1 MVTVQCPPLPAA
13 RMQRVR
19 DRSAAQQLAQD
30 RSGSLM
36 VTRGLVDAQLHAV
49 SLAPRCENSTVSKR
63 RGWQT
68 PTMEESRSAEFVLE
82 PTPRTKVR
90 RKAERGRY
98 DWGTV
103 AATLDAGTVAHVGF
117 VGAEGVC
124 VLPMVYG
131 RVGDHLYLHGASGN
145 AMLRRL
151 ADGGDVCVTVT
162 IVDALVLSRSAFH
175 HSMNYRSVTVVGQ
188 AVLVD
193 DHGREA
199 PRAARRRRPQPAGP
213 VRRLSRTER
222 FRAAHDSGDPA
233 PDHRGVGEGPHR
245 AADRGARRSRDCR
258 TGVARCRWC

>member
-1 MVTVQCPPLPAA
+1 MEEAA
-13 RMQRVR
+13 REP
-19 DRSAAQQLAQD
+19 
-30 RSGSLM
+30 G
-36 VTRGLVDAQLHAV
+36 
-49 SLAPRCENSTVSKR
+49 
-63 RGWQT
+63 
-68 PTMEESRSAEFVLE
+68 FVLE

-193 DHGREA
+193 DDDEKHRALRAVVDHNLPGRSDECRGPSPSELRTTRVIRLPISEA
-199 PRAARRRRPQPAGP
+199 SAKVRTGP
-213 VRRLSRTER
+213 PIEEPDDLELPYWGGELPLVLTRGTPVADE
-222 FRAAHDSGDPA
+222 FVAPDTPA
-233 PDHRGVGEGPHR
+233 PHYP
-245 AADRGARRSRDCR
+245 
-258 TGVARCRWC
+258 